1 MPVCECS
8 VTLKN
13 SGTLGCMPIQDV
25 ARRLII
31 VPIYD
36 SSNAL
41 NRIDTS
47 SIPTNTQIL
56 ALINNSD
63 DKARF
68 YPLPLMENVTNER
81 ADPIIQSFPS
91 GKNIKV
97 RDGEKTFTG
106 QLLLL
111 GADYAGQIEGYGCA
125 EVGAYIVD
133 AQGNLIGDKSVTG
146 YLSPI
151 RIDKATWDV
160 RTVDTKD
167 QEVAY
172 IQLGFQW
179 KSSVKD
185 SDIGMLMYSDF
196 ASDVDWLD
204 YNGLIDLYGTGGASS
219 AATDLSITI
228 TTLFG
233 SVANPKVVTNLDTAT
248 DGSGDFT
255 LYNVTTT
262 STLAMGT
269 DVTAIVED
277 PAGTY
282 TFTLAN
288 QTSSDVVSVRI
299 ASGTNGYDD
308 TNLSA
313 STVTLG

>member
-196 ASDVDWLD
+196 DSDVDWLD
-204 YNGLIDLYGTGGASS
+204 YNGLIDLYGTASS
-219 AATDLSITI
+219 ISTTGFTMKV

-233 SVANPKVVTNLDTAT
+233 SVANPKVVANLDSA
-248 DGSGDFT
+248 DFEI
-255 LYNVTTT
+255 YNETTT
-262 STLAMGT
+262 ST
-269 DVTAIVED
+269 VTIATMTED

-282 TFTLAN
+282 AFTFTA
-288 QTSSDVVSVRI
+288 QTSADELQLRI

-308 TNLSA
+308 TNLRA
-313 STVTLG
+313 VTITVP